1 MKTIMVLIPR
11 MGMGGISKIGA
22 FVANSLLNA
31 GHNVICCSLVKD
43 KATIKLNNDVIKES
57 VKYPLDDLSIGKLTK
72 AAKKINAIRMLYS
85 LIKKYEVDG
94 IIAFGLDLARIALVV
109 SNGKCKVIAS
119 ERGNPYRYT
128 VKQMSK
134 YCKVLKKADYVVFQT
149 NGAKQAFPSSIVEM
163 KSKIIANPA
172 MPRQTTKSQHTRT
185 GRSGTKKIVYCG
197 RLSPDKDIP
206 LLITAFSKT
215 MREGYVLNIYGE
227 GIEENKIRQLIKS
240 NNLQQKIFIIKGCAD
255 VFEKEYNADMFVLT
269 SKEEGMPNALI
280 EALCEGIPCIAT
292 DCPSGG
298 VSELLG
304 DGKRGLLVPV
314 GDANALASAI
324 KTFMDDPIEAER
336 YGNLG
341 KEILDLYAPE
351 KIASEWINL
360 VKLVGN
366 KYEEY

>member
-85 LIKKYEVDG
+85 LIKKYGVDE

-109 SNGKCKVIAS
+109 SQGKCKVIAS

-149 NGAKQAFPSSIVEM
+149 NGAKQAFPASIVEM

-172 MPRQTTKSQHTRT
+172 VPRQTIKSQHTRT
-185 GRSGTKKIVYCG
+185 GRSGTKRILWKIKP
-197 RLSPDKDIP
+197 R
-206 LLITAFSKT
+206 
-215 MREGYVLNIYGE
+215 
-227 GIEENKIRQLIKS
+227 
-240 NNLQQKIFIIKGCAD
+240 
-255 VFEKEYNADMFVLT
+255 
-269 SKEEGMPNALI
+269 
-280 EALCEGIPCIAT
+280 
-292 DCPSGG
+292 
-298 VSELLG
+298 
-304 DGKRGLLVPV
+304 
-314 GDANALASAI
+314 
-324 KTFMDDPIEAER
+324 
-336 YGNLG
+336 
-341 KEILDLYAPE
+341 
-351 KIASEWINL
+351 
-360 VKLVGN
+360 
-366 KYEEY
+366 